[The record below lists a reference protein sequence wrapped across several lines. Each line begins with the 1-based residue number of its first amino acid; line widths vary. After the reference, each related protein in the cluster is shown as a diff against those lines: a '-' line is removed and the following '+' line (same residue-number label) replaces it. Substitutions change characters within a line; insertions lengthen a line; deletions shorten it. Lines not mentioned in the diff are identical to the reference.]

1 MFFRKFGIS
10 ICFTAAWG
18 LTAASA
24 WAGPYPPAPGQA
36 GSDAISTNDPRIEEW
51 ASGFQEYQ
59 VGSPF
64 VSAAFIVG
72 SNCLG
77 SAAGGTT
84 TSHVTNLGE
93 NGSIVLTFP
102 EPIVANGVGDNSPCS
117 AMGLRTDI
125 ANSGR
130 FSCRKTTCIGPRC
143 PIIR

>member
-1 MFFRKFGIS
+1 MLFQKFGIS
-10 ICFTAAWG
+10 ICLTAAWG

-24 WAGPYPPAPGQA
+24 WAGPFPPAPGQA

-51 ASGFQEYQ
+51 ASGFQQYQ

-64 VSAAFIVG
+64 VSAMFTVA

-84 TSHVTNLGE
+84 TNHVTNLGE

-102 EPIVANGVGDNSPCS
+102 EPIVANGVGDEF
-117 AMGLRTDI
+117 AV
-125 ANSGR
+125 
-130 FSCRKTTCIGPRC
+130 FSNGFQNGYCKLGQVFV
-143 PIIR
+143 